1 MKRKNV
7 WFLLVLGLV
16 LASCA
21 SMETRYKN
29 TMKYPTQPSLE
40 KFIKD
45 YPGTVY
51 ADKARAKLKE
61 LREADEFRKAEAANS
76 TAAYERFLQSYPD
89 GMFAG
94 EARKRIALPD
104 AEAFLATCGLGT
116 AKAFQGYAESRP
128 QSRYAALAAS
138 RAEYLTAVARGTVD
152 SHRQFLAK
160 FPNNPFVYEAR
171 AAFPV
176 LLLEDTKVDA
186 GVLIEVGD
194 TVKWRGLFGGSV
206 TKDEFRRK
214 SFEELKKDLEKIG
227 LRPVLLSKPDDPLRK
242 NAKLIFSVVYK
253 EYKSNYTPPPSSPG
267 YNPRG
272 QGGYVVQQMNQAS
285 ANNLASVIGDIFV
298 PTIKHVNEITIA
310 DPETTEV
317 YYAGVRN
324 MNEKIVKAD
333 LMKALARYKKQAAP
347 SAMVGIVDK
356 DGAVREAAAK
366 LLAKAGD
373 PAAAELLRHFVNDK
387 APAVRAAVAEAL
399 KTCGDGK

>member
-1 MKRKNV
+1 MKRKNA

-16 LASCA
+16 LVSCA

-51 ADKARAKLKE
+51 ADKAGAKLKE
-61 LREADEFRKAEAANS
+61 LREADEFKKAEAANS
-76 TAAYERFLQSYPD
+76 TAAYERFIQSYPD
-89 GMFAG
+89 GTLAG
-94 EARKRIALPD
+94 TARKRIAAPD

-128 QSRYAALAAS
+128 QSKYAALAAS
-138 RAEYLTAVARGTVD
+138 RAEYLNAVARGTVD

-160 FPNNPFVYEAR
+160 FPNSPFIYEAR

-186 GVLIEVGD
+186 GVVIEVGE

-206 TKDEFRRK
+206 TKEEVRQK
-214 SFEELKKDLEKIG
+214 AFEELKKDLDKIG
-227 LRPVLLSKPDDPLRK
+227 LRPILLSKPDDPSGK
-242 NAKLIFSVVYK
+242 GAKLVFSVVYK
-253 EYKSNYTPPPSSPG
+253 EYKQGYAPPPSPG

-272 QGGYVVQQMNQAS
+272 QGGYVAQQMNQAA
-285 ANNLASVIGDIFV
+285 ANNLGSVIGDIFV
-298 PTIKHVNEITIA
+298 PTIKHVSDISIA
-310 DPETTEV
+310 DPETKEV

-324 MNEKIVKAD
+324 LNEKIGKAAQ
-333 LMKALARYKKQAAP
+333 MKALARYKKQAAP
-347 SAMVGIVDK
+347 SAMVGIADK
-356 DGAVREAAAK
+356 DGIVREQAAK

-373 PAAAELLRHFVNDK
+373 PSAVELLRCFANDK
-387 APAVRAAVAEAL
+387 APGVRAAVAEAL
-399 KTCGDGK
+399 KACGDGK